1 LIDYSVF
8 GTGHRSNGERPV
20 HWQELWRHELE
31 EFRRDLPV
39 VIVPVG
45 SVEQHGPHLPLDVD
59 IVDALALAAAT
70 AEAMRPQPVIVSPPI
85 WSGLAHYKK
94 GHVGTI
100 TLSFE
105 TYVAL
110 VCDVCRSIHAN
121 GFERIVVLNGHGGNR
136 AINQAIAIKLA
147 EEDIFIL
154 PITYWDM
161 VTEVLETESD
171 RDHGSIGHAGE
182 WETSLQLFLR
192 PELVDR
198 SRIQGDD
205 ERPDLSPETRRFTG
219 FGERRRERAG
229 GVHGDPTVASAAK
242 GERLF
247 LAARDALVK
256 VVEEYRALPVR
267 HYREFGSHC
276 P

>member
-1 LIDYSVF
+1 VIDHSVF
-8 GTGHRSNGERPV
+8 GAGHRADGERPV
-20 HWQELWRHELE
+20 FWQELWRHELE
-31 EFRRDLPV
+31 ELRRDRPV

-45 SVEQHGPHLPLDVD
+45 SVEQHGPHLPQDVD

-70 AEAMRPQPVIVSPPI
+70 AEAMRPVPVIVSPPI

-94 GHVGTI
+94 GHIGTI

-105 TYVAL
+105 TYIAMVG
-110 VCDVCRSIHAN
+110 DVCRSIHAN
-121 GFERIVVLNGHGGNR
+121 GFERIVLLNGHGGNR
-136 AINQAIAIKLA
+136 AINQALGIKLA

-161 VTEVLETESD
+161 IQEILDTESI

-182 WETSLQLFLR
+182 WETSLQLYLR

-198 SRIQGDD
+198 TRVRGDE
-205 ERPDLSPETRRFTG
+205 ERPDLSPETRRFTA
-219 FGERRRERAG
+219 FAERRRERAG
-229 GVHGDPTVASAAK
+229 GVHGDPTVGTAEK

-247 LAARDALVK
+247 VAARDRLIG